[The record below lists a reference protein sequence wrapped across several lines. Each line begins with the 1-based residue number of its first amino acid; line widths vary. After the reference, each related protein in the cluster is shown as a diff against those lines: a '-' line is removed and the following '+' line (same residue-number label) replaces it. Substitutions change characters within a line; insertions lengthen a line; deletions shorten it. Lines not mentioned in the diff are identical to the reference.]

1 MESSEI
7 IVSLPPNFE
16 NDPMN
21 HIRILL
27 FLAVSLSLFSCEKDE
42 IVTAGEDL
50 VEGKVSVTTVRINGT
65 NARLDSETGTFTAI
79 LPAETDFSSMDI
91 AFVTKANNIYMGSR
105 ELASSNTDIDLSE
118 PRVIRFVQKG
128 LYQDYTIVVRNTGL
142 PIVRIETPGKK
153 AVTSKT
159 NWMDGATIR
168 IERPDGSVDYE
179 GSLEIKGRGNST
191 WNYPKKP
198 YALRLKEKDEIL
210 GMPSHKRWILLAN
223 WKDRTILR
231 NDAAFWLSR
240 HTGLPYTVR
249 GQFVELVFNGQH
261 KGNYYLCEQIK
272 LNKKRVNIE
281 KMDPMETDPEKIT
294 GGWLLELDTY
304 VDMNGYVDETHKFR
318 YPYLFN
324 LPWIVKDPD
333 DDEISNEA
341 YQYIQDWIKDLETL
355 MKDGDKVRAH
365 AYEEFLDVDTAID
378 YLLVEELTGNNDFYN
393 YWPSPGP
400 HSTYLYKVRGGK
412 LYHGPVWDFDYH
424 VFCPQYTHQWV
435 GATKSIFYPALLKD
449 EKFRARLV
457 ERWDMQKNDLKKL
470 PDYIDGQVEL
480 LRESER
486 INHDMWPISNDEN
499 GDEKMTFQE
508 SVERIKSAFLDK
520 WEWMDQ
526 NIRNLKM

>member
-1 MESSEI
+1 MKI
-7 IVSLPPNFE
+7 
-16 NDPMN
+16 
-21 HIRILL
+21 IRILPL
-27 FLAVSLSLFSCEKDE
+27 LAVSLALFSCEKEGPVTSGEE
-42 IVTAGEDL
+42 IT
-50 VEGKVSVTTVRINGT
+50 EGKVDVTNIRINGT
-65 NARLDSETGTFTAI
+65 NALLNSETGTFTAI
-79 LPAETDFSSMDI
+79 LPTETDFSSMDI
-91 AFVTKANNIYMGSR
+91 SFVTKANSILMGNR

-118 PRVIRFVQKG
+118 PRVIRFVRKG
-128 LYQDYTIVVRNTGL
+128 IYQDYTIVVRNTGL

-159 NWMDGATIR
+159 AWMDGATIR

-210 GMPSHKRWILLAN
+210 GMPSHKRWVLLAN

-304 VDMNGYVDETHKFR
+304 VDMPGYVDETHKFR
-318 YPYLFN
+318 FPNLFN

-333 DDEISNEA
+333 DDEISDVA
-341 YQYIQDWIKDLETL
+341 YMYILGWIKDLETL
-355 MKDGDKVRAH
+355 MKDSDKVRAH

-400 HSTYLYKVRGGK
+400 HSTYLYKARGGK

-457 ERWDMQKNDLKKL
+457 ERWDMQKNDMKKL
-470 PDYIDGQVEL
+470 PEYIDGQADR

-499 GDEKMTFQE
+499 GDEKMSFQE
-508 SVERIKSAFLDK
+508 SVDRIKSAFLDK

>member
-16 NDPMN
+16 NDYMKFT
-21 HIRILL
+21 RILL

-50 VEGKVSVTTVRINGT
+50 VEGKVDVTNVRINGT
-65 NARLDSETGTFTAI
+65 NARLNAETGTFTAI
-79 LPAETDFSSMDI
+79 LPAETDFSSMDLSF
-91 AFVTKANNIYMGSR
+91 ATKASSIFMGNQA
-105 ELASSNTDIDLSE
+105 LASSNTDIDLSE
-118 PRVIRFVQKG
+118 PRVIRFVRNG
-128 LYQDYTIVVRNTGL
+128 IYQDFTIVVRNTGL

-240 HTGLPYTVR
+240 HTSLPYTVR

-341 YQYIQDWIKDLETL
+341 YRYIQDWIKDLETL
-355 MKDGDKVRAH
+355 MKDSDKVRAH

-378 YLLVEELTGNNDFYN
+378 YLIVEELTGNNDFYN

-400 HSTYLYKVRGGK
+400 HSTYLYKARGGK

-457 ERWDMQKNDLKKL
+457 ERWDMQKNDLKNL
-470 PDYIDGQVEL
+470 PEYIDEQAER

-508 SVERIKSAFLDK
+508 SVDRIKSAFLDK

>member
-1 MESSEI
+1 MKHSEI
-7 IVSLPPNFE
+7 FVSLPPEHE
-16 NDPMN
+16 NEAMKYI
-21 HIRILL
+21 HTLL
-27 FLAVSLSLFSCEKDE
+27 FLAISLALFSCRKAEE
-42 IVTAGEDL
+42 PTPEL
-50 VEGKVSVTTVRINGT
+50 VEGQVNVSNVRINGIDAYLNSST
-65 NARLDSETGTFTAI
+65 NTFTVI
-79 LPAETDFSSMDI
+79 LPTETDFSSMGLT
-91 AFVTKANNIYMGSR
+91 FVTKANSILMGNQ
-105 ELASSNTDIDLSE
+105 ELTTSNTGIDLSE
-118 PRVIRFVQKG
+118 PRVIRFIQNGV
-128 LYQDYTIVVRNTGL
+128 YQDYTVVVQNTGL
-142 PIVRIETPGKK
+142 PIVRVETPGKK

-159 NWMDGATIR
+159 VWMDGVTIR
-168 IERPDGSVDYE
+168 IERPDGTVDYE
-179 GSLEIKGRGNST
+179 GAMEIKGRGNST
-191 WNYPKKP
+191 WGYPKKP

-249 GQFVELVFNGQH
+249 GQFVELVFNGEH

-281 KMDPMETDPEKIT
+281 KMDPMETDPQKIT

-304 VDMNGYVDETHKFR
+304 YDYGDYVDETHKFR
-318 YPYLFN
+318 YQNLFN

-341 YQYIQDWIKDLETL
+341 YQYIQNWIKDLEML
-355 MKDGDKVRAH
+355 LKDSNKVRAH

-378 YLLVEELTGNNDFYN
+378 YLIVEELTGNNDFYN
-393 YWPSPGP
+393 YWPSAGP
-400 HSTYLYKVRGGK
+400 HSTYLYKERGGK

-424 VFCPQYTHQWV
+424 VFCPQYVHQWV

-457 ERWDMQKNDLKKL
+457 ERWDLQKNELKKL
-470 PDYIDGQVEL
+470 PDYIDEQADR

-486 INHDMWPISNDEN
+486 INHGLWPIKNDEN

-508 SVERIKSAFLDK
+508 SIDRIKKAFLDK

-526 NIRNLKM
+526 NIRSLKM

>member
-1 MESSEI
+1 MKI
-7 IVSLPPNFE
+7 
-16 NDPMN
+16 
-21 HIRILL
+21 IRILPL
-27 FLAVSLSLFSCEKDE
+27 LAVSLALFSCEKEGPVTSGEE
-42 IVTAGEDL
+42 IT
-50 VEGKVSVTTVRINGT
+50 EGKVDVTNIRINGT
-65 NARLDSETGTFTAI
+65 NALLNSETGTFTAI
-79 LPAETDFSSMDI
+79 LPTETDFSSMDI
-91 AFVTKANNIYMGSR
+91 SFVTKANSILMGNR

-118 PRVIRFVQKG
+118 PRVIRFVRKG
-128 LYQDYTIVVRNTGL
+128 IYQDYTIVVRNTGL

-159 NWMDGATIR
+159 AWMDGATIR

-179 GSLEIKGRGNST
+179 GALEIKGRGNST

-210 GMPSHKRWILLAN
+210 GMPSHKRWVLLAN

-249 GQFVELVFNGQH
+249 GQFVELVFNGRH
-261 KGNYYLCEQIK
+261 AGNYYLCEQIK

-281 KMDPMETDPEKIT
+281 KMDPMETDPQKIT

-318 YPYLFN
+318 FPNLFN

-333 DDEISNEA
+333 DDEISDVA
-341 YQYIQDWIKDLETL
+341 YMYILGWIRDLETL

-393 YWPSPGP
+393 YWPSAGP
-400 HSTYLYKVRGGK
+400 HSTYLYKERGGK

-470 PDYIDGQVEL
+470 PEYIDGQVDR

-508 SVERIKSAFLDK
+508 SVDRIKSAFLDK

>member
-1 MESSEI
+1 MKA
-7 IVSLPPNFE
+7 L
-16 NDPMN
+16 
-21 HIRILL
+21 RILL
-27 FLAVSLSLFSCEKDE
+27 YLAVSLALFSCQKKEPAIAE
-42 IVTAGEDL
+42 QDL
-50 VEGKVSVTTVRINGT
+50 VEGKVDVTIVRINGANALLNAET
-65 NARLDSETGTFTAI
+65 NTFTAI
-79 LPAETDFSSMDI
+79 LPTETDFHSMELG
-91 AFVTKANNIYMGSR
+91 FVTKADRVFLGNRELNSSNNI
-105 ELASSNTDIDLSE
+105 NIDLSE
-118 PRVIRFVQKG
+118 PRIIRFIQNGV
-128 LYQDYTIVVRNTGL
+128 YQDYTIAVRNTGL

-159 NWMDGATIR
+159 SWMDGATIR

-179 GSLEIKGRGNST
+179 GGMEIKGRGNST

-281 KMDPMETDPEKIT
+281 KMDPMETDPVKIT

-304 VDMNGYVDETHKFR
+304 VDMSGYVDETHKFR
-318 YPYLFN
+318 YRNLFN

-333 DDEISNEA
+333 DDEISQEA

-355 MKDGDKVRAH
+355 MKDSNKVRAH

-378 YLLVEELTGNNDFYN
+378 YLIVEELTGNNDFYN
-393 YWPSPGP
+393 YWPSAGP
-400 HSTYLYKVRGGK
+400 HSTYLYKERSGK

-457 ERWDMQKNDLKKL
+457 ERWDLYKNELKKL
-470 PDYIDGQVEL
+470 PDYIDGEADRI
-480 LRESER
+480 RESER
-486 INHDMWPISNDEN
+486 INHNLWPIDNDEN
-499 GDEKMTFQE
+499 GDEKMSFQE
-508 SVERIKSAFLDK
+508 SIDRIKSAFLDK

>member
-1 MESSEI
+1 MKT
-7 IVSLPPNFE
+7 
-16 NDPMN
+16 
-21 HIRILL
+21 IRIFL
-27 FLAVSLSLFSCEKDE
+27 FLAVSLALFACEKD
-42 IVTAGEDL
+42 VPMTAGEEI
-50 VEGKVSVTTVRINGT
+50 VEGKVDVTSVRINDT
-65 NARLDSETGTFTAI
+65 NAYLDRETSTFTVI
-79 LPAETDFSSMDI
+79 LPTETDFSSMDLS
-91 AFVTKANNIYMGSR
+91 FVTKANSILLGER
-105 ELASSNTDIDLSE
+105 ELSASNTDIDLSE
-118 PRVIRFVQKG
+118 PRVIRFIRNGV
-128 LYQDYTIVVRNTGL
+128 YQDYTIVVRNTGL
-142 PIVRIETPGKK
+142 PVVRIETPGKK

-159 NWMDGATIR
+159 SWMDGATIR

-179 GSLEIKGRGNST
+179 GGMEIKGRGNST

-223 WKDRTILR
+223 WKDRTIMR

-249 GQFVELVFNGQH
+249 GQFVELVFNGEH

-281 KMDPMETDPEKIT
+281 KMDPMETDPQKIT

-304 VDMNGYVDETHKFR
+304 YDYGDYVDETHKFR
-318 YPYLFN
+318 YQNLFN

-341 YQYIQDWIKDLETL
+341 YQYIQNWIKDLETL
-355 MKDGDKVRAH
+355 MKDSNKVRAH

-378 YLLVEELTGNNDFYN
+378 YLIVEELTGNNDFYN

-400 HSTYLYKVRGGK
+400 HSTYLYKERGGK

-457 ERWDMQKNDLKKL
+457 ERWDLYKNDLKKL
-470 PDYIDGQVEL
+470 PDYIDEQADRI
-480 LRESER
+480 RESER
-486 INHDMWPISNDEN
+486 INHNLWPIDNNEN

-508 SVERIKSAFLDK
+508 SVDRIKSAFLDK

-526 NIRNLKM
+526 NIRSLKM

>member
-1 MESSEI
+1 MKI
-7 IVSLPPNFE
+7 
-16 NDPMN
+16 
-21 HIRILL
+21 IRILPL
-27 FLAVSLSLFSCEKDE
+27 LAVSLALFSCEKEGPVTSGEE
-42 IVTAGEDL
+42 IT
-50 VEGKVSVTTVRINGT
+50 EGKVDVTNIRINGT
-65 NARLDSETGTFTAI
+65 NALLNSETGTFTAI
-79 LPAETDFSSMDI
+79 LPTETDFSSMDI
-91 AFVTKANNIYMGSR
+91 SFVTKANSILMGNR

-118 PRVIRFVQKG
+118 PRVIRFVRKG
-128 LYQDYTIVVRNTGL
+128 IYQDYTIVVRNTGL

-159 NWMDGATIR
+159 AWMDGATIR

-179 GSLEIKGRGNST
+179 GALEIKGRGNST

-210 GMPSHKRWILLAN
+210 GMPSHKRWVLLAN

-249 GQFVELVFNGQH
+249 GQFVELVFNGEH

-281 KMDPMETDPEKIT
+281 KMDPMETDPQKIT

-304 VDMNGYVDETHKFR
+304 VDMPGYVDETHKFR
-318 YPYLFN
+318 YPNLFN

-341 YQYIQDWIKDLETL
+341 YQYIQGWIKDLETL
-355 MKDGDKVRAH
+355 MKDSDKVRAH

-378 YLLVEELTGNNDFYN
+378 YLIVEELTGNNDFYN
-393 YWPSPGP
+393 YWPSAGP
-400 HSTYLYKVRGGK
+400 HSTYLYKERGGK

-470 PDYIDGQVEL
+470 PEYIDGQVDR

-508 SVERIKSAFLDK
+508 SVDRIKSAFLDK